1 MILSGD
7 QGPSPPSGLSLLQIA
22 SISLEG
28 AHTHVWHNSF
38 CRCQPRDR
46 PLDNLALMANRACIH
61 RSNKKYSKETII
73 NGHRTP
79 THGYTFGP
87 SAEGDAKN
95 LISLKG
101 SKLHTFPAAV

>member
-1 MILSGD
+1 MILTGD
-7 QGPSPPSGLSLLQIA
+7 QGPPPPSGLRLLQIA

-79 THGYTFGP
+79 AHGYTLGP

-95 LISLKG
+95 PIFLKG